1 MQIYIHSVR
10 FDAEKK
16 LINFINKKMKKLIK
30 FDDELISSDV
40 FLRIENSTDKSNKLV
55 EVKINSGIEKNS
67 LSKLPDKILGYST
80 RQEISSKKLAF
91 TLQKKLFFDAVLS
104 NFFLMI
110 S

>member
-30 FDDELISSDV
+30 FDYELISSDV

-55 EVKINSGIEKNS
+55 EVKINSGFKE
-67 LSKLPDKILGYST
+67 LFASKKRETFEEAVDNV
-80 RQEISSKKLAF
+80 QEILIRLVKKNK
-91 TLQKKLFFDAVLS
+91 QKKRS
-104 NFFLMI
+104 T
-110 S
+110 

>member
-16 LINFINKKMKKLIK
+16 LINFINKKMEKLIK

-55 EVKINSGIEKNS
+55 EVKINSGFKE
-67 LSKLPDKILGYST
+67 LF
-80 RQEISSKKLAF
+80 SSKKRETFEEAVDNVQEILIR
-91 TLQKKLFFDAVLS
+91 LVKKNKQKKRS
-104 NFFLMI
+104 T
-110 S
+110 